1 MEIFPLVII
10 FAFLAVLFSG
20 KPDKEPD
27 KELDEEYEVKVYKK
41 KKKKEDKD

>member
-27 KELDEEYEVKVYKK
+27 EEYEVKVYRK